1 MDGMKTNTFIHKTLY
16 PRRMVFPA
24 FILYTILFM
33 IPTVMGIYYAFTNW
47 NIYSDAIHFNGLDN
61 FKVLFI
67 DQSFKYVRPITNTV
81 VFAFFTSVLEAVIGL
96 SLAIMLNRK
105 IFARNT
111 LRSIFFMPQAISTIV
126 IGIIFTTILH
136 PTGLLNNF
144 LDLIG
149 LDFLQQKWLTNTA
162 TAMPSV
168 IAVEVWRYFG
178 LNMVIFLAGLQG
190 IDQSYY
196 EAARIDGANSWNLFV
211 KITIPFIMPA
221 VTINTVLN
229 IVHGFRAFDIVYA
242 LTNGGPGNATEV
254 IATMVYREYSAGNY
268 GLSNAMNLI
277 LLIMTTVISV
287 LVNRAT
293 SKREV
298 TL

>member
-1 MDGMKTNTFIHKTLY
+1 MKTNTFIHKTLY

-144 LDLIG
+144 FDLIG

-293 SKREV
+293 SKKEV

>member
-1 MDGMKTNTFIHKTLY
+1 MKTNTFIHKTLY

-144 LDLIG
+144 FDLIG

-196 EAARIDGANSWNLFV
+196 EAARIDGANSWQLFI

-293 SKREV
+293 SKKEV

>member
-1 MDGMKTNTFIHKTLY
+1 MKTNTFIHKTLY

-105 IFARNT
+105 IFSRNS
-111 LRSIFFMPQAISTIV
+111 LRSVFFMPQAISTIV

-149 LDFLQQKWLTNTA
+149 LDFLQQNWLTNTA

>member
-1 MDGMKTNTFIHKTLY
+1 
-16 PRRMVFPA
+16 
-24 FILYTILFM
+24 
-33 IPTVMGIYYAFTNW
+33 
-47 NIYSDAIHFNGLDN
+47 
-61 FKVLFI
+61 
-67 DQSFKYVRPITNTV
+67 
-81 VFAFFTSVLEAVIGL
+81 
-96 SLAIMLNRK
+96 
-105 IFARNT
+105 
-111 LRSIFFMPQAISTIV
+111 
-126 IGIIFTTILH
+126 
-136 PTGLLNNF
+136 
-144 LDLIG
+144 
-149 LDFLQQKWLTNTA
+149 
-162 TAMPSV
+162 
-168 IAVEVWRYFG
+168 
-178 LNMVIFLAGLQG
+178 
-190 IDQSYY
+190 
-196 EAARIDGANSWNLFV
+196 
-211 KITIPFIMPA
+211 MPA

>member
-1 MDGMKTNTFIHKTLY
+1 MKTNTFIHKTLY

>member
-1 MDGMKTNTFIHKTLY
+1 MKTNTFIHKTLY

-196 EAARIDGANSWNLFV
+196 EAARIDGANSWQLFI

-293 SKREV
+293 SKKEV

>member
-196 EAARIDGANSWNLFV
+196 EAVRIDGANSWQLFI

-293 SKREV
+293 SKKEV

>member
-105 IFARNT
+105 IFSRNT
-111 LRSIFFMPQAISTIV
+111 LRSVFFMPQAISTIV

-149 LDFLQQKWLTNTA
+149 LDFLQQNWLTNTA

-254 IATMVYREYSAGNY
+254 IATMVYREYSAG
-268 GLSNAMNLI
+268 
-277 LLIMTTVISV
+277 
-287 LVNRAT
+287 
-293 SKREV
+293 
-298 TL
+298 

>member
-1 MDGMKTNTFIHKTLY
+1 MDGMKTKNFIEKQMY
-16 PRRMVFPA
+16 PRRMVLPA
-24 FILYTILFM
+24 FILYTVLFM
-33 IPTVMGIYYAFTNW
+33 IPTVMGIYFAFTSW
-47 NIYSDAIHFNGLDN
+47 NVYSSTIKFSGLEN
-61 FKVLFI
+61 FKTLFI
-67 DQSFKYVRPITNTV
+67 DQPYKYVRPITNTA
-81 VFAFFTSVLEAVIGL
+81 VFAFVSSVLKAVIGL
-96 SLAIMLNRK
+96 SLALLLNRK
-105 IFARNT
+105 IFARNS
-111 LRSIFFMPQAISTIV
+111 LRSIFFLPQAVSTIV

-136 PTGLLNNF
+136 PTGLLNSI

-149 LDFLQQKWLTNTA
+149 LDFLQQKWLTQTS

-190 IDQSYY
+190 IDKAYY
-196 EAARIDGANSWNLFV
+196 EAARIDGANSWMVF
-211 KITIPFIMPA
+211 KSITIPLIMPA
-221 VTINTVLN
+221 VTITTVLN

-254 IATMVYREYSAGNY
+254 IATMVYREYSAGNF

-277 LLIMTTVISV
+277 LLLMTTVISV
-287 LVNRAT
+287 LVNRAS

-298 TL
+298 TM